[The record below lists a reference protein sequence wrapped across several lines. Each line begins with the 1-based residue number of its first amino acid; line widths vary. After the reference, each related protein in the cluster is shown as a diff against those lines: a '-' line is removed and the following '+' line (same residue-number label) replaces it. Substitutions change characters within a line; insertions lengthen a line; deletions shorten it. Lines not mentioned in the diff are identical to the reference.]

1 MAREKA
7 NETEP
12 KRTRAPR
19 TVDPEMAA
27 LVATKRSLG
36 ALEPQA
42 RMRVLAYL
50 VDWAR
55 EMPIEPMSAVQ
66 DVGRA

>member
-7 NETEP
+7 NETIETEP

-27 LVATKRSLG
+27 LVATKRSLA
-36 ALEPQA
+36 ALEVQA

-50 VDWAR
+50 VDWAK
-55 EMPIEPMSAVQ
+55 EMPIEPTSAAQ
-66 DVGRA
+66 E